1 MDYHGLLWISMSY
14 FLKVHQIVNVL
25 RSFEPGAPWNIMDY
39 LGLALISMDYCLKVQ
54 QFLSVLRS
62 FEPGA
67 PMDYHGLS

>member
-14 FLKVHQIVNVL
+14 FLKVHQIFNVL

-39 LGLALISMDYCLKVQ
+39 LGLALINMDYCLKVQ
-54 QFLSVLRS
+54 QILSVLRS
-62 FEPGA
+62 FELGA